1 MKQSLLLRAFLPA
14 ITLLSLSVRCLAG
27 PADELIKK
35 GDAHDVRFEAKEALA
50 CYLPAEKLEP
60 SNVPLLLRIAR
71 QYRHEMADATSV
83 SEKSRLGGIGKQYAE
98 RAVALA
104 PNEAEAHLSVAICYG
119 KSLALMG
126 SKEKMQS
133 LRVVRI
139 FVDRSLALDANQDIA
154 WYILGCWHQ
163 RVSELSMLKRKMA
176 EMAYGGLPDA
186 SNEASVQC
194 FQKAIALNPKR
205 LIHYIELGRTYA
217 QMGNE
222 AEARKYIGKGLA
234 MPNTGKDDPEAKV
247 RGQETLS
254 SL

>member
-1 MKQSLLLRAFLPA
+1 
-14 ITLLSLSVRCLAG
+14 
-27 PADELIKK
+27 
-35 GDAHDVRFEAKEALA
+35 
-50 CYLPAEKLEP
+50 
-60 SNVPLLLRIAR
+60 
-71 QYRHEMADATSV
+71 
-83 SEKSRLGGIGKQYAE
+83 
-98 RAVALA
+98 
-104 PNEAEAHLSVAICYG
+104 
-119 KSLALMG
+119 MG